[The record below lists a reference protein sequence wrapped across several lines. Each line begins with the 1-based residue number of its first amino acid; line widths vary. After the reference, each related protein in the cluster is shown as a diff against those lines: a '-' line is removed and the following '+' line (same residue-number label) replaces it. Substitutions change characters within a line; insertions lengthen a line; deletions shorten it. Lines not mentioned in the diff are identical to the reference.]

1 MSQTALR
8 PIVMDLVAEG
18 FGHEDIFVKLFR
30 KGLVRYADKAAIR
43 TYVLAAAKNHGQ
55 KPKPSD
61 YDERLIAAVAL
72 EAL

>member
-18 FGHEDIFVKLFR
+18 FGHEDIFVKLLR
-30 KGLVRYADKAAIR
+30 KGLVRYSDKAAIR
-43 TYVLAAAKNHGQ
+43 TYVLAAAKNQ
-55 KPKPSD
+55 RPKPTD